1 MLKLNA
7 KISEIIKSLGW
18 KGLNS
23 IQRKSFNV
31 IKEGTNTLIMA
42 PTGFG
47 KTEAGLIPILDEM
60 LKINPKPV
68 ALLYITPMRAL
79 INDIVRRIDF
89 WASRLG
95 FTVARKHGDVPQS
108 EKNRRLRKAPH
119 ILVLTPESLK
129 IDLDWASKFRSLY
142 ENLRW
147 VIVDEVHEIIGN
159 KRGTQ
164 LALLL
169 ERLRKTYGIDPQI
182 IGLSA
187 TLGSPDKA
195 IELLSGSS
203 RRKKKII
210 ADTYSRPISV
220 IIDHV
225 NTNGK
230 DYWEEVAKKVVKYI
244 EPLSIIFVRSRYG
257 AERLLSELEK
267 LGEKSIMVHHS
278 SVSGE
283 LKETIENR
291 MREKKLRAV
300 ISTRTLELGIDV
312 GDVNNVIIVGS
323 PSTAYELLQKVG
335 RSGHAADRVP
345 RGVIIATSEVELL
358 ESVATAV
365 NALRGEIEPQLPP
378 ECPLDVIAREAVG
391 MALSGLS
398 LTPEYLSE
406 IVTGSGVCREFNV
419 EDAEK
424 LLKYIEETGV
434 LKSKNGRYTIGS
446 TFYKIWRFD
455 KNDRKWWSRDF
466 PEFFTLMND
475 GDYFQVVC
483 ENRIIGELDSGFV
496 YKHLRV
502 GDTIRLSGST
512 WRVVEIDDTLNRIE
526 VVSCGDDQSSIPI
539 WRGGTIPIS
548 MLTLER
554 VKELIL
560 RGGSIIQEAETRG
573 LRITEE
579 ARLKLVNIVNELK
592 GTCSRVIAGD
602 IVIQELGE
610 STVMLTFAGVA
621 ANLALAYA
629 LLMHLTST
637 STLNTTV
644 RVSPYAIAVKPKPSL
659 PEFTEMLR
667 NENEYLEYVKKAV
680 KRTPSFHAKLREIQ
694 LSFGKIGKAGGE
706 EDDLLT
712 MEAVKQ
718 VIEEELDLLGSWD
731 IVRRLNHAV
740 SGKNCFV
747 PRPLLDDLLSRPEI
761 KPWIRDSS
769 IAILEALRNW
779 AFTEEELSE
788 ILMLPKRT
796 ISNKLKELRKNGTSV
811 TKFVD
816 VETME
821 WRWALTDDLKRIAEM
836 DEFKTSFEPI
846 DPSQPFVLEIRT
858 REGSQ
863 YSRIIVLPEKL
874 IESHNELLARIPD
887 DVIFEMRVT
896 SPSQHKLIRDMSP
909 RYYYVRKDLVPLLF
923 LNGVAVLQ
931 NLENTH

>member
-1 MLKLNA
+1 MLQLNA
-7 KISEIIKSLGW
+7 KISEIIRSLGW
-18 KGLNS
+18 KGLNN

-31 IKEGTNTLIMA
+31 IKEGVNTLIMA

-47 KTEAGLIPILDEM
+47 KTEAGLIPVLDEM

-89 WASRLG
+89 WASQLG

-142 ENLRW
+142 ENLKW
-147 VIVDEVHEIIGN
+147 IIVDEVHEIMGN
-159 KRGTQ
+159 KRGIQ

-169 ERLRKTYGIDPQI
+169 ERIRKIYGIDPQI

-195 IELLSGSS
+195 LELLSGSS

-225 NTNGK
+225 DTNSQ
-230 DYWEEVAKKVVKYI
+230 DYWKEVAKRVVRYI

-283 LKETIENR
+283 LKEIIEKR
-291 MREKKLRAV
+291 MREKRLRAV

-312 GDVNNVIIVGS
+312 GDINNVIIVGS
-323 PSTAYELLQKVG
+323 PSTAYELLQKIG

-345 RGVIIATSEVELL
+345 RGVIIATNEVELL
-358 ESVATAV
+358 ESVAAAV
-365 NALRGEIEPQLPP
+365 NALRGKIEPQLPP

-406 IVTGSGVCREFNV
+406 IVTGSGVCKEFSA

-434 LKSKNGRYTIGS
+434 LKSKDGGYIIGS
-446 TFYKIWRFD
+446 AFYKIWRFD

-475 GDYFQVVC
+475 GDCFQVVC
-483 ENRIIGELDSGFV
+483 ENRVVGELDSSFV

-512 WRVVEIDDTLNRIE
+512 WRVLEIDDTLNRIE
-526 VVSCGDDQSSIPI
+526 VMSCGDDQSSIPV
-539 WRGGTIPIS
+539 WRSGTIPIS
-548 MLTLER
+548 TLTLER
-554 VKELIL
+554 VKEIIL
-560 RGGSIIQEAETRG
+560 RGENIIQEAETQG

-610 STVMLTFAGVA
+610 STVILTFAGA
-621 ANLALAYA
+621 TANLALAYA

-637 STLNTTV
+637 STLNTAV
-644 RVSPYAIAVKPKPSL
+644 RVSPYAIAVKPKLSL
-659 PEFTEMLR
+659 SEFTKMLR
-667 NENEYLEYVKKAV
+667 NENEYLEYVRKAV

-694 LSFGKIGKAGGE
+694 LSFGKIGKTTGE
-706 EDDLLT
+706 EDDLLS

-718 VIEEELDLLGSWD
+718 VIEEELDLLGSWN
-731 IVRRLNHAV
+731 IMRRLNRAV
-740 SGKNCFV
+740 SGKSYFV

-796 ISNKLKELRKNGTSV
+796 ISNKLKEMRKNGAGV

-821 WRWALTDDLKRIAEM
+821 WRWALADDLKRISKI
-836 DEFKTSFEPI
+836 DEFRSSFEPL
-846 DPSQPFVLEIRT
+846 DPSQPFMLELRT

-863 YSRIIVLPEKL
+863 YNRIIASPEKL
-874 IESHNELLARIPD
+874 MESYNELLARIPE

-909 RYYYVRKDLVPLLF
+909 RYYYVRKDLIPLLF